1 MKKYVIII
9 GLLLTTISWGLV
21 LKANGK

>member
-1 MKKYVIII
+1 MKKYLIII